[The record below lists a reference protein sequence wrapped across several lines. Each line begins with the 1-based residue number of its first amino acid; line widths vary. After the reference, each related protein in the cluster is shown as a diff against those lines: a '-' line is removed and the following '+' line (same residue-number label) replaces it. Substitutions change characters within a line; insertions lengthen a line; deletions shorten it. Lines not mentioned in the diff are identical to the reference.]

1 MPKNENAKKQ
11 WTFYVK
17 GYHGHFGRN
26 LPYKSGPA
34 LAAWTHTGDAYE
46 VLKLKPPDWR
56 WPFRNARKLNPCKI
70 LLTHLCF
77 MFSYKKTCKQFQDFH
92 LHILTELLSPAYIAI
107 DVQLDHWCVLFTC
120 ERLSNPDT
128 ALQMLIRRCI
138 LEWRNY
144 APYIWAFL
152 KEFVWQ
158 KPKIEN
164 ENGKEVRSIK

>member
-1 MPKNENAKKQ
+1 MPKNSEQ
-11 WTFYVK
+11 VK
-17 GYHGHFGRN
+17 S
-26 LPYKSGPA
+26 K
-34 LAAWTHTGDAYE
+34 
-46 VLKLKPPDWR
+46 VIMV
-56 WPFRNARKLNPCKI
+56 I
-70 LLTHLCF
+70 LGEICLQ
-77 MFSYKKTCKQFQDFH
+77 MFSYKKPCDQFQNIH
-92 LHILTELLSPAYIAI
+92 LHILTELLSPKNIAI

-120 ERLSNPDT
+120 RRLSNPDT
-128 ALQMLIRRCI
+128 ALQMLIRSYI